1 MANDKLESSATPDD
15 TPPSTVRVGL
25 LGCGHVGA
33 ALVGLIDQRN
43 DAIERASGVRFEIA
57 GIAVRNP
64 SRQRDLA
71 VNPDLFTTDAAE
83 VVGDPSVDVVVEV
96 IGGIE
101 PARSLIVDALK
112 AGKPVVTANKELLAN
127 VGSEL
132 YALAA
137 ANEVDL
143 LFEAAAAGA
152 IPIVR
157 PLRESLLGEDVRR
170 VIGIVNGTTN
180 YILSRMAEDGADY
193 HDALAEAQ
201 QRGFAERDPTA
212 DVEGYDAGAK
222 AAIMASLAFGVNVVA
237 GDVYHEG
244 ISAITQEDIVFAR
257 HFGYTIKL
265 LAIAERFDGPVE
277 GVADGQGG
285 DREAGATGEIGVT
298 VYPAMVPNTHPLA
311 SVRGSFNAVFVEC
324 AAAGDLMFY
333 GRGAGGAPTASAVLG
348 DLIDASANLRKRTFR
363 PVPSG
368 HRSRIRSVDL
378 LKSAY
383 YINLETVDA
392 PGVLAEVANAF
403 GRNQVSIRSME
414 QHGMA
419 DQARIAFITHTAYER
434 DVQQTLRDL
443 RALDVVKDI
452 GSVLRVIGS

>member
-1 MANDKLESSATPDD
+1 G
-15 TPPSTVRVGL
+15 TVG
-25 LGCGHVGA
+25 GA
-33 ALVGLIDQRN
+33 LTALVR
-43 DAIERASGVRFEIA
+43 ERADTIEARTGVRLEI
-57 GIAVRNP
+57 GRIAVRDP
-64 SRQRDLA
+64 ALDRGLDLA
-71 VNPDLFTTDAAE
+71 PEVFTDDALA
-83 VVGDPSVDVVVEV
+83 VVEDPSIDLVVEL
-96 IGGIE
+96 IGGVE
-101 PARSLIVDALK
+101 LPLRLLSRALEL
-112 AGKPVVTANKELLAN
+112 GKPVVTANKELLAN

-137 ANEVDL
+137 ANQVDL

-157 PLRESLLGEDVRR
+157 PLRESLLGEDVKR

-180 YILSRMAEDGADY
+180 YILTRMAEDGADY

-201 QRGFAERDPTA
+201 QRGYAERDPTA
-212 DVEGYDAGAK
+212 DVEGFDAGAK

-244 ISAITQEDIVFAR
+244 ISAITQEDMVFAR

-265 LAIAERFDGPVE
+265 LAIAERFDGE
-277 GVADGQGG
+277 EGG
-285 DREAGATGEIGVT
+285 DPAAGFRGEIGVT

-368 HRSRIRSVDL
+368 RRSQIRSVDL

-383 YINLETVDA
+383 YINLETADA
-392 PGVLAEVANAF
+392 PGVLSEVADAF

-414 QHGMA
+414 QEGMA
-419 DQARIAFITHTAYER
+419 DQARIAFITHSAYER

-443 RALDVVKDI
+443 RSLDVVKDI
-452 GSVLRVIGS
+452 GSVLRVIDS

>member
-1 MANDKLESSATPDD
+1 MANENLESSEPPDG
-15 TPPSTVRVGL
+15 TASTVRVGL

-33 ALVGLIDQRN
+33 ALVGLIDERN
-43 DAIERASGVRFEIA
+43 EAVAQAAGVRFELA

-64 SRQRDLA
+64 SRQRDLP
-71 VNPDLFTTDAAE
+71 VDPDLFTTDAAAL
-83 VVGDPSVDVVVEV
+83 VNDPSVDVVVEV

-112 AGKPVVTANKELLAN
+112 ANKPVVTANKELLAN
-127 VGSEL
+127 VGGEL
-132 YALAA
+132 YSLAA
-137 ANEVDL
+137 ANGVDL

-170 VIGIVNGTTN
+170 VLGIVNGTTN
-180 YILSRMAEDGADY
+180 YILTRMASDGADY

-201 QRGFAERDPTA
+201 QRGYAERDPTA

-244 ISAITQEDIVFAR
+244 ISAITGDDIVFAR

-265 LAIAERFDGPVE
+265 LAIAERFPSD
-277 GVADGQGG
+277 GG
-285 DREAGATGEIGVT
+285 DESGNEIGVT
-298 VYPAMVPNTHPLA
+298 VYPAMVPDTHPLA
-311 SVRGSFNAVFVEC
+311 AVRDSFNAVFVEC

-333 GRGAGGAPTASAVLG
+333 GRGAGGTPTASAVLG
-348 DLIDASANLRKRTFR
+348 DLIDASANLRKRTYR

-368 HRSRIRSVDL
+368 ERARIRPVDML
-378 LKSAY
+378 RSAY

-392 PGVLAEVANAF
+392 PGVLSEVANAF
-403 GRNQVSIRSME
+403 GRNQVSIRSLE
-414 QHGMA
+414 QEGMA
-419 DQARIAFITHTAYER
+419 DQARIAFITHDAFER

-443 RALDVVKDI
+443 RALDVVKGV
-452 GSVLRVIGS
+452 GSVLRVIES

>member
-1 MANDKLESSATPDD
+1 MANDNLESSA
-15 TPPSTVRVGL
+15 PSTETAPSVIRVGL

-33 ALVGLIDQRN
+33 ALVGLINERN
-43 DAIERASGVRFEIA
+43 DAIERAAGVRFEIA

-64 SRQRDLA
+64 SRQRDLPVDA
-71 VNPDLFTTDAAE
+71 ELFTTDAAE
-83 VVGDPSVDVVVEV
+83 VVKDPSVDVVVEV

-101 PARSLIVDALK
+101 PARSLIVDALE
-112 AGKPVVTANKELLAN
+112 ANKPVVTANKELRAN

-132 YALAA
+132 YARAA
-137 ANEVDL
+137 AKGVDL

-193 HDALAEAQ
+193 RDALAEAQ

-244 ISAITQEDIVFAR
+244 ISAITSEDIVFAR

-265 LAIAERFDGPVE
+265 LAIAERFEGEGPDL
-277 GVADGQGG
+277 G
-285 DREAGATGEIGVT
+285 TNNEIGVT

-311 SVRGSFNAVFVEC
+311 AVRGSFNAVFVEC

-368 HRSRIRSVDL
+368 ERSRIRSVDML
-378 LKSAY
+378 QSAY

-392 PGVLAEVANAF
+392 PGVLSEVANAF

-414 QHGMA
+414 QEGMA
-419 DQARIAFITHTAYER
+419 DQARIAFITHTALER

-443 RALDVVKDI
+443 RSLDVVRDV
-452 GSVLRVIGS
+452 GSVLRVIES

>member
-1 MANDKLESSATPDD
+1 MANDNLEPSGAGAPQPTGE
-15 TPPSTVRVGL
+15 PPSTIRVGL

-33 ALVGLIDQRN
+33 ALVGLIDERN
-43 DAIERASGVRFEIA
+43 DAIEHASGVRFEIA
-57 GIAVRNP
+57 RIAVRNP

-71 VNPDLFTTDAAE
+71 VDPALFTTDAAQ
-83 VVGDPSVDVVVEV
+83 VVDDPSVDVVVEV

-101 PARSLIVDALK
+101 PARSLIIDALK
-112 AGKPVVTANKELLAN
+112 ANKPVVTANKELLAN

-137 ANEVDL
+137 ANEVDF

-157 PLRESLLGEDVRR
+157 PLRESLLGEDVKR

-180 YILSRMAEDGADY
+180 YILTRMAEDGADY

-201 QRGFAERDPTA
+201 QRGYAERDPTA

-265 LAIAERFDGPVE
+265 LAMAERFDID
-277 GVADGQGG
+277 DGG
-285 DREAGATGEIGVT
+285 GATTGPQREIGVT

-333 GRGAGGAPTASAVLG
+333 GRGAGGTPTASAVLG

-368 HRSRIRSVDL
+368 ERSRIRSVDL
-378 LKSAY
+378 LQSAY

-392 PGVLAEVANAF
+392 PGVLSEVAGAF
-403 GRNQVSIRSME
+403 GHNQVSIRSME
-414 QHGMA
+414 QEGMA
-419 DQARIAFITHTAYER
+419 DQARIAFITHSAYER

-443 RALDVVKDI
+443 RSLDVVKDI

>member
-1 MANDKLESSATPDD
+1 MANDNLEPPPQPNEGA
-15 TPPSTVRVGL
+15 PSTVRIGL

-33 ALVGLIDQRN
+33 ALVGLINERN
-43 DAIERASGVRFEIA
+43 DAIEHASGVRFEIA
-57 GIAVRNP
+57 RIAVRNP

-71 VNPDLFTTDAAE
+71 VDPDLFTTDAAQ
-83 VVGDPSVDVVVEV
+83 VVDDPSVDVVVEV

-101 PARSLIVDALK
+101 PARTLIVEALK
-112 AGKPVVTANKELLAN
+112 ANKPVVTANKELLAN

-137 ANEVDL
+137 ANQVDL

-157 PLRESLLGEDVRR
+157 PLRESLLGEDINR

-180 YILSRMAEDGADY
+180 YILTRMAEDGADY

-201 QRGFAERDPTA
+201 QRGYAERDPTA

-265 LAIAERFDGPVE
+265 LAIAERFDVDDPGGGPTTR
-277 GVADGQGG
+277 AQ
-285 DREAGATGEIGVT
+285 REIGVT

-333 GRGAGGAPTASAVLG
+333 GRGAGGTPTASAVLG

-368 HRSRIRSVDL
+368 DRSRIRSVDL

-392 PGVLAEVANAF
+392 PGVLSEVADAF

-414 QHGMA
+414 QEGMA
-419 DQARIAFITHTAYER
+419 DQARIAFITHSAYER
-434 DVQQTLRDL
+434 DVQQTLGDL
-443 RALDVVKDI
+443 RALDVVKGI